1 MPLVYVYFT
10 YVLEMVL
17 ETGSLS
23 FVSFLGA
30 FDVIFQKMKLKGG
43 GEEVM
48 NEGRKENG
56 ESPLILQISEIC

>member
-1 MPLVYVYFT
+1 M
-10 YVLEMVL
+10 
-17 ETGSLS
+17 
-23 FVSFLGA
+23 SFLGA